1 MSLVGGI
8 SMTNTKS
15 ILIILFVLVVISM
28 LTSCASEQ
36 TQSIYWKGHSLSE
49 MFKELGTPD
58 KSVEYG
64 GGKSH
69 TYKHCDSH
77 GEFCCNH
84 IFQVDSNDIIVNH
97 VESGSC
103 F

>member
-1 MSLVGGI
+1 MTSTRSTLMI
-8 SMTNTKS
+8 S
-15 ILIILFVLVVISM
+15 FVLVVIPM
-28 LTSCASEQ
+28 LTSCALEK
-36 TQSIYWKGHSLSE
+36 TPSIYWEGHSLSE
-49 MFKELGTPD
+49 ILTELGTPD

-69 TYKHCDSH
+69 TYKHCDAH
-77 GEFCCNH
+77 GELCCNH

-97 VESGSC
+97 VESGIC